1 MGTMKAAVIREA
13 GGEFVLE
20 ERPLPEPCAGEV
32 RIRVQACGVCH
43 SDNVIKQG
51 TMPGLSLP
59 RVPGHEVAGV
69 VDAVGAGVTHWRS
82 GDRVGVGWHG
92 GHCFTCPACLEGDFV
107 TCENKRICGVSYDG
121 GYQEYM
127 VAPAEA
133 LAAIPAELSDM
144 DAAPLLCA
152 GVTTFG
158 ALRQAGARP
167 GDLVAVQGIGGLGHL
182 AVQYASKMGFRTVAI
197 SHGDSKRAL
206 AGELGAADYIDSAAE
221 DPAEA
226 LQQRGGA
233 RVILAT
239 APRADAVAQ
248 LAEGLCRNGQLL
260 LVAILHEPISLNS
273 RLLVRKRASVLG
285 WPCGSAHECEATM
298 KFSNAQD
305 VRAHIETFPLERI
318 NEAWETMI
326 NNRARFRVV
335 IDMT

>member
-1 MGTMKAAVIREA
+1 MRAAVIREA
-13 GGEFVLE
+13 GGDFILE
-20 ERPLPEPCAGEV
+20 ERPLPEPGAGEV

-43 SDNVIKQG
+43 SDDVIKQG
-51 TMPGLSLP
+51 TMPGLTLP

-69 VDAVGAGVTHWRS
+69 VDAAGPGVTRWRP

-92 GHCFTCPACLEGDFV
+92 GHCFTCAACLEGDFV
-107 TCENKRICGVSYDG
+107 TCENKRVCGVSYDG

-133 LAAIPAELSDM
+133 LAAIPAELSDLE
-144 DAAPLLCA
+144 AAPLLCA

-158 ALRQAGARP
+158 ALRQAGARS
-167 GDLVAVQGIGGLGHL
+167 GELVAIQGIGGLGHL
-182 AVQYASKMGFRTVAI
+182 ALQYASSMGFRTVAI
-197 SHGDSKRAL
+197 SHGESKRVL
-206 AGELGAADYIDSAAE
+206 ATELGAADYIDSAAE

-226 LQQRGGA
+226 LLALGGA

-239 APRADAVAQ
+239 APEAGAVAR
-248 LAEGLCRNGQLL
+248 LAEGLGRNGQLL
-260 LVAILHEPISLNS
+260 LVAILHEPLRLNS

-298 KFSNAQD
+298 RFSGARD
-305 VRAHIETFPLERI
+305 VRAQIETFPLERI
-318 NEAWETMI
+318 NDAWERMI
-326 NNRARFRVV
+326 NNEARFRVV